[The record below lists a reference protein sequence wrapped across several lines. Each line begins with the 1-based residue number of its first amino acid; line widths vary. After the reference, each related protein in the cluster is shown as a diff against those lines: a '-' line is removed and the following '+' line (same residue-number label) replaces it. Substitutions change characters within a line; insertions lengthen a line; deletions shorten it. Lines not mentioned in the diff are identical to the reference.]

1 MNVQNVFPLFLV
13 LAFSLVFV
21 ADSSAA
27 VDGGRGEGGGNTNSN
42 EMRMIFSM
50 HNDNYEEGLEINR
63 ELEGDTMVPSNPPSV
78 MASDVPTMTPIIA
91 ADVSSTPTIV
101 TDVPTMTPIIA
112 TDESPAP
119 TIATDESPTPTIA
132 DVSPAPSVTP
142 KLRPTK
148 PSYPTH
154 TKSPVTS
161 SSEDIYDG
169 YIAESTVESYIAH
182 AIGWM
187 AVLGVVGMIYT
198 AYCIDSYPDGICAS
212 FCRLMVSM
220 AACICKVVCFPCR
233 MMCGSGDRDDSRV
246 SNPDY
251 RSDYYS
257 RRGGNIQMT

>member
-27 VDGGRGEGGGNTNSN
+27 VDGGRGEGGGKTNSN
-42 EMRMIFSM
+42 EIRMIFSI

-63 ELEGDTMVPSNPPSV
+63 ELEGDTMVPSNPPSI
-78 MASDVPTMTPIIA
+78 MASDVPTMTPSIA
-91 ADVSSTPTIV
+91 ADVSSTPTIAA
-101 TDVPTMTPIIA
+101 DVSSTPSIV
-112 TDESPAP
+112 
-119 TIATDESPTPTIA
+119 A

-187 AVLGVVGMIYT
+187 AVLGVVGIIYT

-246 SNPDY
+246 SNTDY

>member
-1 MNVQNVFPLFLV
+1 
-13 LAFSLVFV
+13 
-21 ADSSAA
+21 
-27 VDGGRGEGGGNTNSN
+27 
-42 EMRMIFSM
+42 
-50 HNDNYEEGLEINR
+50 
-63 ELEGDTMVPSNPPSV
+63 
-78 MASDVPTMTPIIA
+78 MASDVPTMTPSIA
-91 ADVSSTPTIV
+91 ADVSSTPTIAA
-101 TDVPTMTPIIA
+101 DVSSTPSIV
-112 TDESPAP
+112 
-119 TIATDESPTPTIA
+119 A

>member
-1 MNVQNVFPLFLV
+1 MNFQNAFPLFLA

-21 ADSSAA
+21 AASSAA
-27 VDGGRGEGGGNTNSN
+27 VDGGRGGVGKTNSN
-42 EMRMIFSM
+42 EMRMIFSI
-50 HNDNYEEGLEINR
+50 HNDNYEEDLGINR
-63 ELEGDTMVPSNPPSV
+63 ELEGDTMTPSITSSNPPT
-78 MASDVPTMTPIIA
+78 MAETEAETSEVPTRTPSIA
-91 ADVSSTPTIV
+91 PAV
-101 TDVPTMTPIIA
+101 T
-112 TDESPAP
+112 E
-119 TIATDESPTPTIA
+119 
-132 DVSPAPSVTP
+132 APSITPAVTEAPSITAAVTEAPSETP
-142 KLRPTK
+142 KFRPTK

-169 YIAESTVESYIAH
+169 YIAESTVETYIAH

-233 MMCGSGDRDDSRV
+233 MMCGFGDRDDSRV

>member
-1 MNVQNVFPLFLV
+1 MNAQNVFPLFLV

-27 VDGGRGEGGGNTNSN
+27 VDGGRGEGGGKTNSN
-42 EMRMIFSM
+42 EIRMIFSI

-63 ELEGDTMVPSNPPSV
+63 ELEGDTMVPSNPPSI
-78 MASDVPTMTPIIA
+78 MASDVPTMTPSIA
-91 ADVSSTPTIV
+91 ADVSSTPTIAA
-101 TDVPTMTPIIA
+101 DVSSTPSIV
-112 TDESPAP
+112 
-119 TIATDESPTPTIA
+119 A

-187 AVLGVVGMIYT
+187 AVLGVVGIIYT